1 MSEIDRGD
9 RAGEISFCLSLE
21 ETDEIENCISSVLCR
36 SCTRTGSIIVGT
48 APPKELLDDC
58 GEDAVK
64 LEVVGLSSWKL
75 DKELEATGE
84 ELMSKKSWWMDNWD
98 IATGCV

>member
-9 RAGEISFCLSLE
+9 RAGEIPFCLSLE

-36 SCTRTGSIIVGT
+36 SCTRTGSIVVGT

-75 DKELEATGE
+75 EATGE
-84 ELMSKKSWWMDNWD
+84 ELMSKESWWMDNWD